1 MDSATGLLTLSSAQ
15 FARLQSLFFTIGGTT
30 FEFTANAQIWPRA
43 LNATIGGEEGKTCKS
58 YRVETKTELS
68 KLLDDPEF
76 AAAKTI
82 QLVELVMEPTDAPSA
97 LKRQAELS
105 GKTNRYVAEL
115 PAEQGQ
121 GEAA

>member
-1 MDSATGLLTLSSAQ
+1 MLSRKWCLLDGRRKWTRLLDTL
-15 FARLQSLFFTIGGTT
+15 
-30 FEFTANAQIWPRA
+30 
-43 LNATIGGEEGKTCKS
+43 GGEEGKTCKS

-82 QLVELVMEPTDAPSA
+82 QLVELIMEPTDAPGA

-115 PAEQGQ
+115 PAEEGQ
-121 GEAA
+121 GEAV

>member
-1 MDSATGLLTLSSAQ
+1 MSSLQRCLRESHSKWTRLLDTL
-15 FARLQSLFFTIGGTT
+15 
-30 FEFTANAQIWPRA
+30 
-43 LNATIGGEEGKTCKS
+43 GGEEGKTCKS

-82 QLVELVMEPTDAPSA
+82 QLVKLVMEPTDAPSA